1 MNVKVCGH
9 VVLETGDTEEV
20 ALVAA
25 NGGGAVTEGVGVKV
39 GVTGLAQFSVKLACG
54 EAVTLGVKTW
64 IWLQPENV
72 LFTVQESVATL
83 CELANANGRD

>member
-1 MNVKVCGH
+1 MVPLNVKVCGH

-39 GVTGLAQFSVKLACG
+39 GATGLAQLSVKLACG
-54 EAVTLGVKTW
+54 EAATLGVKT
-64 IWLQPENV
+64 
-72 LFTVQESVATL
+72 
-83 CELANANGRD
+83 